1 MHSLW
6 VVLLLAVCSI
16 TVCCAKHSKSK
27 KHQHNHHHNHHAQP
41 ESSYCFS
48 DEDLE
53 DKTSEVLNHFVSGK
67 MRWDRYT
74 AVNMVPHLENSESRR
89 KRRRRAS
96 QATCPELKTLQKG
109 LTTNERSISPW
120 TYRIDTDE
128 SRYPQ
133 KLAFA
138 QCLCNYCISSES
150 GIETSALNS
159 VSVKQ
164 TMLVLRKKSCP
175 HDAALST
182 FALEYISVPVACTCS
197 VPRYD

>member
-6 VVLLLAVCSI
+6 VVLLVAVCSI
-16 TVCCAKHSKSK
+16 TVCYSKPK
-27 KHQHNHHHNHHAQP
+27 KHQHNHHHNHHNQL

-53 DKTSEVLNHFVSGK
+53 GSTSEVLNHFVSGK

-74 AVNMVPHLENSESRR
+74 AVNMVSHLENSERR

-96 QATCPELKTLQKG
+96 EGTCPDLKTLEKG
-109 LTTNERSISPW
+109 LTPNQRSISPW

-138 QCLCNYCISSES
+138 HCLCKYCVSSES

-159 VSVKQ
+159 VLVKQ

-175 HDAALST
+175 HDSALST
-182 FALEYISVPVACTCS
+182 FTLEYISVPVACTCS
-197 VPRYD
+197 VPRY